1 VWCLRPAPPFWP
13 EPGEMG
19 EACEDHEVG
28 PWLDFED
35 MFLTSRVLMRALS
48 ELVGL
53 LGALAGLLPEEETGG
68 CRRRISGTAQAA
80 GLREAAAA
88 AAARRAPW
96 LRASPCEAPTARQ
109 ELVAPPLSEAQ
120 AALDRALWSEAT
132 ALVRSSLKSRGR
144 AARCIQRAFRARAA
158 HRADGPAAPSPSG
171 EAPSIPSSAGAA
183 RAPSGGTK
191 NNIIIEA
198 RRSARTPEFLCLC
211 RPSLPYPRTLARR
224 ARRPLCARAAPRP
237 TARLSGR
244 SIAGQGG
251 RGAPA
256 CGPAPRRRRPWTA
269 RNDRGED
276 SGTPELGLAGALCR
290 ARPGRILDGPAL
302 LGCLQRELASD
313 LRSGLAFFPDGCSAY
328 AFPPSPKV
336 GPRPHSTLPLPWFL
350 FPRSPASSFNRLI
363 ECVPEECIILFA
375 PAEACDCVS
384 NAFHAVVH
392 CCSDVVLVSE
402 SGVPTGTERGF
413 SGLPRT
419 SRSLSRVRAAILAPR
434 RPAARL
440 PRPPGERSRCEGRA
454 GPGETRKSSP
464 SPPAA
469 RVACLPLARAP
480 PQSPE
485 IIRAAFGALPIST
498 TFSWRRVSDSRSS
511 SGPKGCGV
519 PRACRAA
526 REQGSKR
533 SRVRG

>member
-290 ARPGRILDGPAL
+290 ARPGR
-302 LGCLQRELASD
+302 R
-313 LRSGLAFFPDGCSAY
+313 RR
-328 AFPPSPKV
+328 K
-336 GPRPHSTLPLPWFL
+336 
-350 FPRSPASSFNRLI
+350 
-363 ECVPEECIILFA
+363 
-375 PAEACDCVS
+375 
-384 NAFHAVVH
+384 
-392 CCSDVVLVSE
+392 
-402 SGVPTGTERGF
+402 RGF

-419 SRSLSRVRAAILAPR
+419 SRSLSRPRCARRHLGPAPPRRAATPPAGRAVPLRGARWPGGDAEELAVAASSAR
-434 RPAARL
+434 CLPAAR
-440 PRPPGERSRCEGRA
+440 A
-454 GPGETRKSSP
+454 
-464 SPPAA
+464 
-469 RVACLPLARAP
+469 
-480 PQSPE
+480 
-485 IIRAAFGALPIST
+485 
-498 TFSWRRVSDSRSS
+498 RSS
-511 SGPKGCGV
+511 SEPRDHQGCIW
-519 PRACRAA
+519 CITNLNHF
-526 REQGSKR
+526 
-533 SRVRG
+533 

>member
-419 SRSLSRVRAAILAPR
+419 SRSLSRPRCARRHLGPAPPRRAATPPAGRAVPLRGARWPGGDAEELAVAASSAR
-434 RPAARL
+434 CLPAAR
-440 PRPPGERSRCEGRA
+440 A
-454 GPGETRKSSP
+454 
-464 SPPAA
+464 
-469 RVACLPLARAP
+469 
-480 PQSPE
+480 
-485 IIRAAFGALPIST
+485 
-498 TFSWRRVSDSRSS
+498 RSS
-511 SGPKGCGV
+511 SEPRDHQGCIW
-519 PRACRAA
+519 CITNLNHF
-526 REQGSKR
+526 
-533 SRVRG
+533 

>member
-336 GPRPHSTLPLPWFL
+336 GPRPRPDGPSGQPEP
-350 FPRSPASSFNRLI
+350 PEPESCASPK
-363 ECVPEECIILFA
+363 
-375 PAEACDCVS
+375 
-384 NAFHAVVH
+384 
-392 CCSDVVLVSE
+392 
-402 SGVPTGTERGF
+402 ERG
-413 SGLPRT
+413 G
-419 SRSLSRVRAAILAPR
+419 V
-434 RPAARL
+434 
-440 PRPPGERSRCEGRA
+440 
-454 GPGETRKSSP
+454 
-464 SPPAA
+464 
-469 RVACLPLARAP
+469 ARA
-480 PQSPE
+480 
-485 IIRAAFGALPIST
+485 RGA
-498 TFSWRRVSDSRSS
+498 
-511 SGPKGCGV
+511 
-519 PRACRAA
+519 
-526 REQGSKR
+526 
-533 SRVRG
+533 VR